1 MIELENINKT
11 YRTSHGVN
19 HVLRDVSFCVNRRQK
34 LGILSRN
41 GGGKT
46 TLCRIISG
54 ADRDF
59 RGRVTRSMS
68 VSWPIG
74 LGGAV
79 HGSLSGVENIRFISR
94 VYGTDFQE
102 TYDSVADFCELGAY
116 LREPV
121 NTYSSGMKAK
131 FSFGI
136 SLAVKFDCYLV
147 DEAISVGDA
156 RFRKKCR
163 DAVMGSE
170 TGLILISHSRRLI
183 EEYCDSAV
191 VLHEGRAYA
200 FERLVDAIEFHEGLL
215 I

>member
-1 MIELENINKT
+1 
-11 YRTSHGVN
+11 
-19 HVLRDVSFCVNRRQK
+19 
-34 LGILSRN
+34 
-41 GGGKT
+41 
-46 TLCRIISG
+46 
-54 ADRDF
+54 
-59 RGRVTRSMS
+59 MS
-68 VSWPIG
+68 ISWPIG

-79 HGSLSGVENIRFISR
+79 QGSLSGVENIRFISR
-94 VYGTDFQE
+94 VYGTNFQE
-102 TYDSVADFCELGAY
+102 TYALVADFCELGAY

-121 NTYSSGMKAK
+121 NTYSSGMRAK

-136 SLAVKFDCYLV
+136 SFAVKFDCYLV
-147 DEAISVGDA
+147 DEAISVGDV
-156 RFRKKCR
+156 RFKKKCR
-163 DAVMGSE
+163 EALMGGN

>member
-1 MIELENINKT
+1 
-11 YRTSHGVN
+11 
-19 HVLRDVSFCVNRRQK
+19 
-34 LGILSRN
+34 
-41 GGGKT
+41 
-46 TLCRIISG
+46 
-54 ADRDF
+54 
-59 RGRVTRSMS
+59 MS

-102 TYDSVADFCELGAY
+102 MGAY